1 VWCLCCPAE
10 FALLRLFA
18 KEQAERG
25 GPSFADGKPL
35 VHAVYVAPLEA
46 LVAEKYA
53 EWSEKLG
60 KTLGI
65 KIAKLT
71 GATRKPLAD
80 LGLIHFVLSYRH
92 SVWDVMVVC
101 WQCCD
106 KMCRG
111 VRSGHGFVMLTAT
124 GLGSR
129 SLCVVLQTQCVR
141 CDGVGSAVIRC
152 AEMSRV
158 DMGL

>member
-1 VWCLCCPAE
+1 MAPLLTLTTSSRRSIAVECSCTLPCLDTILGWLLLCLMWGSASWWFYCPAE

-25 GPSFADGKPL
+25 GPSFAEGKPL

-53 EWSEKLG
+53 EWSEKLN

-71 GATRKPLAD
+71 GA
-80 LGLIHFVLSYRH
+80 
-92 SVWDVMVVC
+92 
-101 WQCCD
+101 
-106 KMCRG
+106 G
-111 VRSGHGFVMLTAT
+111 VLTACAS
-124 GLGSR
+124 SR
-129 SLCVVLQTQCVR
+129 
-141 CDGVGSAVIRC
+141 
-152 AEMSRV
+152 
-158 DMGL
+158 